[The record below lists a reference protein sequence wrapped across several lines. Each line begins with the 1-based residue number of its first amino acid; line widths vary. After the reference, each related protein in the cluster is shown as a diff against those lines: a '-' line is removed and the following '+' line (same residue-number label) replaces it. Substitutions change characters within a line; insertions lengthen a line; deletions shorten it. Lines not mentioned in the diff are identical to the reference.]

1 MRNQELRERVC
12 QTNQRLHSEGLVV
25 LSFGNAS
32 GIDHDAGVFA
42 IKPSGVDYDALRPE
56 DIVLVSL
63 EDGRVVDGGARPSSD
78 TPTHLVLY
86 QSFPNVGGIIH
97 THSVHATSWAQA
109 GRDIPCLGTT
119 HADHFHGPIPATRF
133 LTEHETAVDYE
144 LNTGRAIV
152 ECFRVREFDPD
163 QIPAC
168 LDQGHGPFA
177 WGPSPEKA
185 LENAIALE
193 HVAALALNTLILAP
207 GREPIPDGLLD
218 KHFLRKHGPA
228 AYYGQDD
235 GPASSAYRD
244 R

>member
-1 MRNQELRERVC
+1 VRQRELRERVC
-12 QTNQRLHSEGLVV
+12 EVNRRLDREGLVV

-32 GIDHDAGVFA
+32 GVDRDAGVFA
-42 IKPSGVDYDALRPE
+42 IKPSGVDYDTLRPE

-63 EDGRVVDGGARPSSD
+63 EDGRVVDGDARPSSD

-86 QSFPNVGGIIH
+86 RSFPNVGGIIH

-109 GRDIPCLGTT
+109 GRDIPCFGTT
-119 HADHFHGPIPATRF
+119 HADHFQGAVPVTRL
-133 LTEHETAVDYE
+133 LTERETAVDYE
-144 LNTGRAIV
+144 LSTGNVIV
-152 ECFRVREFDPD
+152 ECFGVRELDPD
-163 QIPAC
+163 RIPAC

-207 GREPIPDGLLD
+207 ERAPIPDVLLN

-228 AYYGQDD
+228 AYYGQDHALPSTPNQD
-235 GPASSAYRD
+235 P
-244 R
+244 